1 MTPEELLDRLDP
13 EQREAAAAPPGPV
26 CILAGAGTGK
36 TRTIT
41 HRIAHG
47 VLTGTMPAGHVL
59 AVTFT
64 NRAAG
69 EMRSRLRALGAP
81 TVQARTFHAAALRQ
95 LGYFAPRV
103 LGGPPPRIAE
113 SKARLVAE
121 AAGRQRLSP
130 SRTELSDLLGEL
142 EWAGAR
148 MIGPSDY
155 PQAVAAAARTPPRSP
170 ESIARLMTDYT
181 AVKERHGVMDFDDLL
196 LLTCAVLEEH
206 GDVAAEMRARYRHFV
221 VDEYQDVTP
230 LQQRL
235 LTAWVGDR
243 DSVTVVGDPA
253 QTIYSFAGAD
263 PRLLLEFPRRHPGCT
278 VLRLVRDYRST
289 PQIVEAANRVAA
301 GGLAEPVALRSMCP
315 DGPPVTGLEEANE
328 TAEAQAVASRISAL
342 VAAGTPASQI
352 AVLFRINAAS
362 QAYETA
368 LAAAGLPYVLRG
380 GERFFER
387 PEIRQ
392 AIVLL
397 RGAARGDDI
406 DADLA
411 SVVGEIL
418 RAAGYEAGN
427 PPAGSAARER
437 WENLAALARLAAQP
451 DAPATLT
458 QFVAL
463 LAERAESAHA
473 PTVEGVTLAS
483 LHSAKGLEWD
493 AVFLVGLTEG
503 MVPIV
508 HAVTSEQVAEE
519 RRLFYVGVTRARRVL
534 SLSWALA
541 RGDGGRSRRSKS
553 RFVTDVLPEP
563 ARPPGGGRS
572 VGRTGRA
579 GAAGPPAGVD
589 PDLFERL
596 RAWRSVTA
604 KELRQ
609 PAFCVF
615 TDATLTEIAR
625 RRPRERAALAA
636 VPGVGAVKLER
647 WGAQVLDICAA
658 PAGVS

>member
-1 MTPEELLDRLDP
+1 MTPEELLERLDP
-13 EQREAAAAPPGPV
+13 EQREAAAAPPGPL

-41 HRIAHG
+41 HRIAYG
-47 VLTGTMPAGHVL
+47 VLTGTMPAGQVL

-64 NRAAG
+64 TRAAG

-103 LGGPPPRIAE
+103 LGGPPPRVAE

-130 SRTELSDLLGEL
+130 SRTELSDLISEL

-148 MIGPSDY
+148 MIGPADY
-155 PQAVAAAARTPPRSP
+155 PAAVASAGRTPPRPP

-181 AVKERHGVMDFDDLL
+181 AVKERHAVMDFDDLL
-196 LLTCAVLEEH
+196 LLTSAVLEEH

-221 VDEYQDVTP
+221 VDEYQDATP
-230 LQQRL
+230 LQERL
-235 LTAWVGDR
+235 LLAWLGGR

-263 PRLLLEFPRRHPGCT
+263 PRLLLEFPRRHPGT
-278 VLRLVRDYRST
+278 AVVRLVRNYRST
-289 PQIVEAANRVAA
+289 PQIAEAANRLLA
-301 GGLAEPVALRSMCP
+301 GEAPGGVRLRSMCP
-315 DGPPVTGLEEANE
+315 DGPPVAGLEQASEP
-328 TAEAQAVASRISAL
+328 AEALAVATRIRDL
-342 VAAGTPASQI
+342 IAAGTPASQI

-362 QAYETA
+362 QAYEEA
-368 LAAAGLPYVLRG
+368 LTSAGVSYVLRG
-380 GERFFER
+380 GERFFDR

-397 RGAARGDDI
+397 RGAARSDDTTGELP
-406 DADLA
+406 A
-411 SVVGEIL
+411 VVTEIL
-418 RAAGYEAGN
+418 RAAGYEPAR
-427 PPAGSAARER
+427 PPAGGAARER
-437 WENLAALARLAAQP
+437 WENLAALARLAQGPEA
-451 DAPATLT
+451 ATGLAD
-458 QFVAL
+458 FVSV
-463 LAERAESAHA
+463 LAERADAAHA

-508 HAVTSEQVAEE
+508 HAVTGEQVNEE
-519 RRLFYVGVTRARRVL
+519 RRLFYVGVTRARRIL
-534 SLSWALA
+534 TLSWALA
-541 RGDGGRSRRSKS
+541 RADGGRARRPRS
-553 RFVTDVLPEP
+553 RFLADLLPEAP
-563 ARPPGGGRS
+563 RADGP
-572 VGRTGRA
+572 GRA
-579 GAAGPPAGVD
+579 RRARKGPVALAADVD
-589 PDLFERL
+589 PELFERL
-596 RAWRSVTA
+596 RAWRSAMA

-615 TDATLTEIAR
+615 TDATLTAIAQ
-625 RRPRERAALAA
+625 RRPRERAQLAA
-636 VPGVGAVKLER
+636 IPGVGAVKLDR
-647 WGAQVLDICAA
+647 WGVDVIEICAA
-658 PAGVS
+658 APVRR